1 MTQSEFTI
9 IGGGLAGSEAAWQ
22 AAQRGVKVRLYEM
35 RPQVHT
41 PAHKTEG
48 LAELVCSNSL
58 GSNDP
63 LNASGIL
70 KEEMRWLGSLVI
82 SAADGTTVPAGS
94 ALAVEREE
102 FSRRITKEIE
112 NHPNIRVIREEIAD
126 VPSDRLVLIA
136 TGPLTSDKLA
146 ESLRFLTRAD
156 HLYFYD
162 SIAPIIDGESIEMDK
177 IFRASRYDKGGA
189 DYINC
194 PMTRPEYDQFYEA
207 LLAGEKVPSKPF
219 EKIPYFEGCVPIE
232 VMAERGRNTL
242 VFGPMKPVG
251 LVDPRTGKRPFAV
264 VQLRQEDVFGSCYN
278 MVGFQTKLTW
288 PEQRRVLRLIPGLAH
303 AEFLRYGSL
312 HRNTFINA
320 PFVLKETLQTRRR
333 PAVLL
338 AGQLVGVEGYV
349 ESAAMG
355 LIAGIN
361 GARLLKGQEPVSP
374 PDTTAHGCLLA
385 YLTRSSPRNFQ
396 PMNINFGLFPPIPET
411 IRDKQMRRKAIGYRA
426 TEDLKRWC
434 RQNDLL

>member
-1 MTQSEFTI
+1 MTQPEFTI

-41 PAHKTEG
+41 PAHKTDG

-70 KEEMRWLGSLVI
+70 KEEMRLLGSLVI
-82 SAADGTTVPAGS
+82 RAADGTPVPAGS

-112 NHPNIRVIREEIAD
+112 NHPNIQVVREEIPD
-126 VPSDRLVLIA
+126 VPLDRLVLVA
-136 TGPLTSDKLA
+136 TGPLTSDMLA
-146 ESLRFLTRAD
+146 ESLRYLTRAD

-162 SIAPIIDGESIEMDK
+162 SIAPILDGESIEVDK

-207 LLAGEKVPSKPF
+207 VLAAEKVASKPF

-288 PEQRRVLRLIPGLAH
+288 PEQRRVFRLIPGLGR

-320 PFVLKETLQTRRR
+320 PYVLKETLQVRRR

-349 ESAAMG
+349 ESTAMG

-361 GARLLKGQEPVSP
+361 GARMLKGQEPVSP

-385 YLTRSSPRNFQ
+385 YLTRSSPRHFQ
-396 PMNINFGLFPPIPET
+396 PMNINFGLFPPISET

-434 RQNDLL
+434 RQNGLL

>member
-1 MTQSEFTI
+1 MSQQEFTI
-9 IGGGLAGSEAAWQ
+9 VGGGLAGSEAAWQ
-22 AAQRGVKVRLYEM
+22 AAERGVKVRLYEM
-35 RPQVHT
+35 RPQIHT
-41 PAHKTEG
+41 PAHKTDG

-70 KEEMRWLGSLVI
+70 KEEMRRMGSLI
-82 SAADGTTVPAGS
+82 ICAADGTTVPAGS

-102 FSRRITKEIE
+102 FSKRITKEIE
-112 NHPNIRVIREEIAD
+112 NHPNID
-126 VPSDRLVLIA
+126 VVRQEVPDIPSDDLALIA

-146 ESLRFLTRAD
+146 ESLRYLTRAD
-156 HLYFYD
+156 HLYFFD

-177 IFRASRYDKGGA
+177 VFRASRYDKGGA
-189 DYINC
+189 DYVNC
-194 PMTRPEYDQFYEA
+194 PMTREEYDRFYGA

-219 EKIPYFEGCVPIE
+219 EKTPYFEGCVPIE
-232 VMAERGRNTL
+232 VMAERGRETL

-251 LVDPRTGKRPFAV
+251 LMDPRTGKRPYAV
-264 VQLRQEDVFGSCYN
+264 VQLRQENRFGSCYN
-278 MVGFQTKLTW
+278 IVGFQTKLTW
-288 PEQRRVLRLIPGLAH
+288 PEQRRVFRMIPGLAH

-320 PFVLKETLQTRRR
+320 PFVLKDTLQARRK

-361 GARLLKGQEPVSP
+361 GARLLKGLEPVSP
-374 PDTTAHGCLLA
+374 PDTTAHGSLLA
-385 YLTRSSPRNFQ
+385 YLTRSNPRHFQ

-411 IRDKQMRRKAIGYRA
+411 IRDKQVRRREIGRRAI
-426 TEDLKRWC
+426 EDLNRWC
-434 RQNDLL
+434 LQNKLL

>member
-1 MTQSEFTI
+1 MAQPEFTI

-35 RPQVHT
+35 RPKTQT
-41 PAHKTEG
+41 PAHKTDS

-70 KEEMRWLGSLVI
+70 KEEMRLLGSLVI
-82 SAADGTTVPAGS
+82 RSADGTTVPAGS

-112 NHPNIRVIREEIAD
+112 NHPNIQVVREEITE
-126 VPSDRLVLIA
+126 VPSDGVALIA

-146 ESLRFLTRAD
+146 ESLRYLTRAD

-162 SIAPIIDGESIEMDK
+162 SIAPILDGESIEMDK
-177 IFRASRYDKGGA
+177 VFRASRYDKGGA

-194 PMTRPEYDQFYEA
+194 PMTRPEYDRFYEA
-207 LLAGEKVPSKPF
+207 LLSAEKVPAKPF

-251 LVDPRTGKRPFAV
+251 LLDPRTGKRPFAV

-278 MVGFQTKLTW
+278 IVGFQTKMTW
-288 PEQRRVLRLIPGLAH
+288 PGQREVFRMIPGLAH

-320 PFVLKETLQTRRR
+320 PFVMKETLQVRRK
-333 PAVLL
+333 PGVML

-349 ESAAMG
+349 ESSAMG

-361 GARLLKGQEPVSP
+361 GARLLQGLDPVSP
-374 PDTTAHGCLLA
+374 PDTTAHGSLLA
-385 YLTRSSPRNFQ
+385 YLTKSSPRHFQ
-396 PMNINFGLFPPIPET
+396 PMNINFGLFPPVPET
-411 IRDKQMRRKAIGYRA
+411 IRDKQMRRKEIGRRA
-426 TEDLKRWC
+426 VEDLKQWSM
-434 RQNDLL
+434 QNDLL

>member
-1 MTQSEFTI
+1 MSQPELLV

-22 AAQRGVKVRLYEM
+22 AAERGVKVCLFEM
-35 RPQVHT
+35 RPQVQT
-41 PAHKTEG
+41 PAHKTDG

-70 KEEMRWLGSLVI
+70 KDEMRRLGSLVI
-82 SAADGTTVPAGS
+82 RSADGAAVPAGS

-112 NHPNIRVIREEIAD
+112 NHPNIRIVREESTD
-126 VPSDRLVLIA
+126 VPSDRPVLIA

-146 ESLRFLTRAD
+146 ESIRFMTRAD

-162 SIAPIIDGESIEMDK
+162 SIAPIMDGESIEMDK
-177 IFRASRYDKGGA
+177 VFRASRYDKGGA

-194 PMTRPEYDQFYEA
+194 PMTRPEYDQFYDA
-207 LLAGEKVPSKPF
+207 LISAEKVVPKPF

-232 VMAERGRNTL
+232 VMAERGRETL

-251 LVDPRTGKRPFAV
+251 LMDPRTGKRPYAV

-278 MVGFQTKLTW
+278 IVGFQTKMTW
-288 PEQRRVLRLIPGLAH
+288 PEQRRVFRMIPGLAR

-320 PFVLKETLQTRRR
+320 PFVLKDTLQVRRK
-333 PAVLL
+333 PNVLL

-361 GARLLKGQEPVSP
+361 GARLLKGQELVSP
-374 PDTTAHGCLLA
+374 PDTTAHGSLLA

-396 PMNINFGLFPPIPET
+396 PMNINLGLFPPIQEK
-411 IRDKQMRRKAIGYRA
+411 IRDKQLKRKEIGRRAI
-426 TEDLKRWC
+426 EDLIRWC
-434 RQNDLL
+434 LQNDLL

>member
-1 MTQSEFTI
+1 MTQPEFTI
-9 IGGGLAGSEAAWQ
+9 VGGGLAGSEAAWQ
-22 AAQRGVKVRLYEM
+22 AAQRGANVRLYEM
-35 RPQVHT
+35 RPQIHT
-41 PAHKTEG
+41 PAHKSDS

-70 KEEMRWLGSLVI
+70 KAEMRHLGSLVI
-82 SAADGTTVPAGS
+82 RTAEGTTVPAGS

-112 NHPNIRVIREEIAD
+112 NHPNIQVVREEVAD
-126 VPSDRLVLIA
+126 LPSDRLVLIA
-136 TGPLTSDKLA
+136 TGPLTSDKLS
-146 ESLRFLTRAD
+146 ESLRYLTRAD

-162 SIAPIIDGESIEMDK
+162 SIAPIIDGESIEMEK

-189 DYINC
+189 DYVNC

-207 LLAGEKVPSKPF
+207 LLAAEKVPSKPF

-232 VMAERGRNTL
+232 VMADRGRNTL

-251 LVDPRTGKRPFAV
+251 LIDPRTGKRPFAV

-288 PEQRRVLRLIPGLAH
+288 PEQRRVFRMIPGLAQ

-320 PFVLKETLQTRRR
+320 PFVLKNTLQTRRR
-333 PAVLL
+333 PSVLL

-361 GARLLKGQEPVSP
+361 GARLLNGQEPVTP
-374 PDTTAHGCLLA
+374 PETTAHGSLIA
-385 YLTRSSPRNFQ
+385 YLTRSSPRYFQ
-396 PMNINFGLFPPIPET
+396 PMNMNFGLFPPIPET
-411 IRDKQMRRKAIGYRA
+411 IRDKQMRRRAIGHRA
-426 TEDLKRWC
+426 IGDLEQWC
-434 RQNDLL
+434 RQNSLL

>member
-1 MTQSEFTI
+1 MAHQELMI
-9 IGGGLAGSEAAWQ
+9 IGGGLAGCEAAWQ
-22 AAQRGVKVRLYEM
+22 AARRGVKVRLFEM
-35 RPQVHT
+35 RPQVQT
-41 PAHKTEG
+41 PAHKTDG

-70 KEEMRWLGSLVI
+70 KEEMRLLDSLVI
-82 SAADGTTVPAGS
+82 RAADGTTVPAGS

-112 NHPNIRVIREEIAD
+112 NHPNIQVLREEITE
-126 VPSDRLVLIA
+126 VPSDRVALIS

-146 ESLRFLTRAD
+146 ESLRYLTRAD

-177 IFRASRYDKGGA
+177 VFRASRYDKGGA

-194 PMTRPEYDQFYEA
+194 PMTREEYDRFYQT
-207 LLAGEKVPSKPF
+207 LLAAEKVPSKPF

-232 VMAERGRNTL
+232 VMAERGRETL

-251 LVDPRTGKRPFAV
+251 LIDPRTGKRPYAV

-278 MVGFQTKLTW
+278 IVGFQTKLTW
-288 PEQRRVLRLIPGLAH
+288 PEQRRVFRLIPGLAQ
-303 AEFLRYGSL
+303 AEYLRYGSL

-320 PFVLKETLQTRRR
+320 PFVLKESLQVRRKPTL
-333 PAVLL
+333 LL

-361 GARLLKGQEPVSP
+361 GARLLKGLDPVSP
-374 PDTTAHGCLLA
+374 PPTTAHGSLLA
-385 YLTRSSPRNFQ
+385 YLTRSSPRHFQ
-396 PMNINFGLFPPIPET
+396 PMNINFGLFPHIPET
-411 IRDKQMRRKAIGYRA
+411 IRDKQLRRKAVGRRA
-426 TEDLKRWC
+426 IEDLKQWC
-434 RQNDLL
+434 RQNNPL

>member
-1 MTQSEFTI
+1 MAEREFMI
-9 IGGGLAGSEAAWQ
+9 IGGGLAGSEAAYQ
-22 AAQRGVKVRLYEM
+22 AAQRGAQVRLYEM
-35 RPQVHT
+35 RPQVYT
-41 PAHKTEG
+41 PVHKTDG

-58 GSNDP
+58 GSKDP

-70 KEEMRWLGSLVI
+70 KEEMRRLGSLILRV
-82 SAADGTTVPAGS
+82 ADETPVPAGS

-112 NHPNIRVIREEIAD
+112 NHPNIRVVREEIAE
-126 VPSDRLVLIA
+126 VPLDRVALIA
-136 TGPLTSDKLA
+136 TGPLTSDRLA
-146 ESLRFLTRAD
+146 ESLRYLTRAD

-177 IFRASRYDKGGA
+177 VFRASRYDKGSA

-194 PMTRPEYDQFYEA
+194 PMTREEYDQFYQA
-207 LLAGEKVPSKPF
+207 MLSADKVAEKPF
-219 EKIPYFEGCVPIE
+219 EKIPYFEGCVPVE
-232 VMAERGRNTL
+232 VMAERGRQTL

-251 LVDPRTGKRPFAV
+251 LVDPRTGTRPYAV

-288 PEQRRVLRLIPGLAH
+288 PEQRRVFRMIPGLAH

-320 PFVLKETLQTRRR
+320 PFVLKETLQTRRK
-333 PAVLL
+333 PNLLL

-361 GARLLKGQEPVSP
+361 GSRLLKGLAPVSP
-374 PDTTAHGCLLA
+374 PESTAHGSLLA
-385 YLTRSSPRNFQ
+385 YLTRSSPRHFQ
-396 PMNINFGLFPPIPET
+396 PMNINFGLFPPIPEM
-411 IRDKQMRRKAIGYRA
+411 IRDKQVRRKEIGRRA
-426 TEDLKRWC
+426 MEDLNRWC
-434 RQNDLL
+434 RQNDLS

>member
-1 MTQSEFTI
+1 MTQPEFTI

-35 RPQVHT
+35 RPQVYT
-41 PAHKTEG
+41 PAHKTDG

-70 KEEMRWLGSLVI
+70 KEEMRLLGSLVI
-82 SAADGTTVPAGS
+82 RAADGTTVPAGS

-112 NHPNIRVIREEIAD
+112 NHPNIQVVREEIPD
-126 VPSDRLVLIA
+126 VPLDRLVLVA

-146 ESLRFLTRAD
+146 ESLRYLTRAD

-162 SIAPIIDGESIEMDK
+162 SIAPILDGESIEMDK

-207 LLAGEKVPSKPF
+207 LLAAEKVASKPF

-251 LVDPRTGKRPFAV
+251 LLDPRTGKRPFAV

-278 MVGFQTKLTW
+278 IVGFQTKLTW
-288 PEQRRVLRLIPGLAH
+288 PEQRRVFRLIPGLGR

-320 PFVLKETLQTRRR
+320 PYVLKETLQVRRR

-338 AGQLVGVEGYV
+338 AGQLVGVEGYI
-349 ESAAMG
+349 ESTAMG

-385 YLTRSSPRNFQ
+385 YLTRSSPRHFQ
-396 PMNINFGLFPPIPET
+396 PMNINFGLFPPISET

-434 RQNDLL
+434 RQNGLL

>member
-1 MTQSEFTI
+1 MSQPELMI

-22 AAQRGVKVRLYEM
+22 AAERGVKVRLYEM
-35 RPQVHT
+35 RPQVQT
-41 PAHKTEG
+41 PAHKTDS

-70 KEEMRWLGSLVI
+70 KEEMRLLGSLVI
-82 SAADGTTVPAGS
+82 RSADGTTVPAGS

-112 NHPNIRVIREEIAD
+112 NHPNIQVVREESTD
-126 VPSDRLVLIA
+126 VPSDRPVLIA

-146 ESLRFLTRAD
+146 ESIRFMTRAE

-162 SIAPIIDGESIEMDK
+162 SIAPIMDGESIEMDK
-177 IFRASRYDKGGA
+177 VFRASRYDKGGA

-207 LLAGEKVPSKPF
+207 LLSAEKVIPKSF

-232 VMAERGRNTL
+232 VMAERGRETL

-251 LVDPRTGKRPFAV
+251 LLDPRTGKRPYAV

-278 MVGFQTKLTW
+278 IVGFQTKMTW
-288 PEQRRVLRLIPGLAH
+288 PEQRRVFRMIPGLAQ

-320 PFVLKETLQTRRR
+320 PFVLKETLQVRRK
-333 PAVLL
+333 PNVLL

-361 GARLLKGQEPVSP
+361 GARLLKGQELVCP
-374 PDTTAHGCLLA
+374 PDTTAHGSLLA
-385 YLTRSSPRNFQ
+385 YLTRSSPRHFQ
-396 PMNINFGLFPPIPET
+396 PMNINFGLFPPIPDR
-411 IRDKQMRRKAIGYRA
+411 IRDKQLKRKAIGHRA
-426 TEDLKRWC
+426 IEDLKRWSL
-434 RQNDLL
+434 QNDLL